1 MNDASTILAARYG
14 DKVPPH
20 TPLKYKNTSS
30 IETNVDEGKKAQPV
44 ELPAEIDALIDDKRY
59 LPRFKKLW
67 RLYPRE
73 LVAWAKVARGHRSLT
88 EPPSHYFAKGCKVGR
103 WEEQTLKFLAKL
115 AKVEQMAERV
125 AQKLRIEV
133 SKYIYQQIWRGV
145 NVERWADMAAETG
158 RHKARYFA
166 WWCKREG

>member
-44 ELPAEIDALIDDKRY
+44 ELPAEIDAL
-59 LPRFKKLW
+59 
-67 RLYPRE
+67 
-73 LVAWAKVARGHRSLT
+73 RGHRSLT

-133 SKYIYQQIWRGV
+133 SRYIYQQIWRGV

-158 RHKARYFA
+158 RHRAKYFA
-166 WWCKREG
+166 WWCKRECTAV